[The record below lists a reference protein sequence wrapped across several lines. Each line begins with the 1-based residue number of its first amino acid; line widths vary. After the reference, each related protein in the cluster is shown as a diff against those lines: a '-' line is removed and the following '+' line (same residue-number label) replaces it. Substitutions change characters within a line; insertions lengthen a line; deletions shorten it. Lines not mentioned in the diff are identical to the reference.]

1 MSTRMTV
8 SGNRKDLHADFYFE
22 VELARLLLVLTD
34 VDAWSE
40 PQRPRLL
47 SSRQSLEIIY
57 GFADQTRAFVELT
70 QLPLNRVRVQV
81 RHEVATDEL
90 GSSYQGFWIRTAQMI
105 STRLLTEPL
114 AMATA
119 PGKLNI
125 FFKVGPIKGDGY
137 HDVVSVYQALNLRE
151 RVIVSA
157 SHSWQV
163 GVSGSLP
170 AEHLAAVPT
179 DDSNLVV
186 KAAKLIGDLI
196 QSPLYSPAAI
206 GIDKQVPVAGG
217 MGGGSADAA
226 AAAVAVNSLWSAGL
240 SNEELVEITA
250 PLGADVPF
258 AVLGGT
264 ALGIGVG
271 EQLTPI
277 ENVDPLHWV
286 MIPTNGGLSTP
297 TVFKRLDE
305 LRAARGQRIVA
316 EEYLIEPTELLTALS
331 AGNPFEIAEHLH
343 NDLQE
348 ASVDLM
354 PSLATTI
361 LDGERCGALKGMV
374 SGSGPTVALLCG
386 SEEAAVE
393 VASQMRE
400 LGYSALATSG
410 PAEGARVEI

>member
-1 MSTRMTV
+1 
-8 SGNRKDLHADFYFE
+8 
-22 VELARLLLVLTD
+22 
-34 VDAWSE
+34 
-40 PQRPRLL
+40 
-47 SSRQSLEIIY
+47 
-57 GFADQTRAFVELT
+57 
-70 QLPLNRVRVQV
+70 
-81 RHEVATDEL
+81 
-90 GSSYQGFWIRTAQMI
+90 
-105 STRLLTEPL
+105 
-114 AMATA
+114 MATA